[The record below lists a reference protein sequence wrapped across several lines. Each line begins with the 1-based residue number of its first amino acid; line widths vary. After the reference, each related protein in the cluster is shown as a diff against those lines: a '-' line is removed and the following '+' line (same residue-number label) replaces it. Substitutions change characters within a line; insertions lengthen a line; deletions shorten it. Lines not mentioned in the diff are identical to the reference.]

1 MCQGC
6 VAVLIGVL
14 LPPAEGAAAS
24 REIVQC
30 RGRATG
36 APLAGPAVPRGL
48 LLMLLLT
55 SGPGTVFKMC
65 GGVCSTNQNTT

>member
-30 RGRATG
+30 RGRAPGT
-36 APLAGPAVPRGL
+36 PLAGPPVPRGL
-48 LLMLLLT
+48 LLLLT